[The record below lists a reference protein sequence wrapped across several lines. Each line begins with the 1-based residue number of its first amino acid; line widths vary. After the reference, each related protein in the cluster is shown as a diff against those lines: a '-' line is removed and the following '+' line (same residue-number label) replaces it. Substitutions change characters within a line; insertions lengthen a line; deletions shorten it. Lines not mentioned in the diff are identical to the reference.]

1 MDITELKLKF
11 EVHLATNV
19 SEMEKIRSFR
29 QLKLLLDKY
38 GYFEGA
44 KRLINGKETLGLRDL
59 ILADRVDLSIEY
71 LALLEEFQPLF
82 SEDELKKCR
91 RKLGVF

>member
-1 MDITELKLKF
+1 MDTTDLKLKF
-11 EVHLATNV
+11 EFQLADNFL
-19 SEMEKIRSFR
+19 EMKKIRSFKSL
-29 QLKLLLDKY
+29 QLLLDKY

-44 KRLINGKETLGLRDL
+44 KRLINGQETTGLTDL
-59 ILADRVDLSIEY
+59 ILADRVDLSIEF

-82 SEDELKKCR
+82 NENELKKCR

>member
-1 MDITELKLKF
+1 MDFTELEMKF
-11 EVHLATNV
+11 EIQLIVNI

-29 QLKLLLDKY
+29 QLRFLLDKY
-38 GYFEGA
+38 GYLEGA
-44 KRLINGKETLGLRDL
+44 KRLINGQETIGLRDL
-59 ILADRVDLSIEY
+59 ILADRIELSIEY

>member
-11 EVHLATNV
+11 EIQLATNV

-29 QLKLLLDKY
+29 QLRLLLDKY

-71 LALLEEFQPLF
+71 LALLEEFHPLF
-82 SEDELKKCR
+82 SEDELKKCK
-91 RKLGVF
+91 RKLGI

>member
-11 EVHLATNV
+11 EIQLATNV

-29 QLKLLLDKY
+29 QLRLLLDKY

-44 KRLINGKETLGLRDL
+44 KRLINGKETLGLGDL
-59 ILADRVDLSIEY
+59 ILAGRIDLSIEY
-71 LALLEEFQPLF
+71 LALLEEFQSLF

-91 RKLGVF
+91 RKLGIL

>member
-11 EVHLATNV
+11 EIQLATNV

-29 QLKLLLDKY
+29 QLRLLLDKY

-71 LALLEEFQPLF
+71 LALLEEFHPLF
-82 SEDELKKCR
+82 SEDELKKCK
-91 RKLGVF
+91 RKLDI